1 MKKTI
6 DPQKT
11 RGELGY
17 SELSQKDK
25 LLVEDA
31 VKSGY
36 SRRHVL
42 KLMAVTGVSLATAQN
57 LLSTGGQAL
66 AMTPKK
72 GGSVRVA
79 SNVHGPDDQLFP
91 QQFTSFIDYSRG
103 RATYNGLCQIGEG
116 VIPQPELAT
125 EWSSNSDATEW
136 TFQLRKGVTFHDGT
150 PFTADDVV
158 YTMNRHLAEDSTST
172 VKSVLSSVK
181 EWKKVNSHEVK
192 VEMNSPNSDLP
203 ILMGLFQTKIVKNG
217 STGDGIGTGPF
228 VMDSFEP
235 GIKSVHSK
243 NPNYWREGAN
253 LDNIEITAITDPAA
267 RANALLAGDVQLIV
281 AVDPKSFRQIE
292 TTEGAELLSTPAA
305 VQLGICCLK
314 STDPGANDDFV
325 KGMQYIQDRERIVKK
340 ILRGRGSVGNDTP
353 IMFAHG
359 RDFCENLP
367 QREFDPDKA
376 KFHFKKS
383 GYTSAELHMAPVA
396 SGIEDMC
403 LLAQANAAKIG
414 FDLKVKKVP
423 SDGYWGAVWLVE
435 PINVVTW
442 LPRPTVNSQIA
453 IQFAPGA
460 AWNDSHWHN
469 DRLGE
474 LLKLSLAETNS
485 ERREE
490 MYCEMQQLIHNG
502 SGMVIPAFSNIND
515 AIASNV
521 MGVPNLPLGNLGGA
535 EWPEFIW
542 LS

>member
-1 MKKTI
+1 
-6 DPQKT
+6 
-11 RGELGY
+11 
-17 SELSQKDK
+17 
-25 LLVEDA
+25 A
-31 VKSGY
+31 
-36 SRRHVL
+36 
-42 KLMAVTGVSLATAQN
+42 
-57 LLSTGGQAL
+57 
-66 AMTPKK
+66 
-72 GGSVRVA
+72 
-79 SNVHGPDDQLFP
+79 
-91 QQFTSFIDYSRG
+91 
-103 RATYNGLCQIGEG
+103 
-116 VIPQPELAT
+116 
-125 EWSSNSDATEW
+125 DATEW

-158 YTMNRHLAEDSTST
+158 YTMNRHVAEDSTST
-172 VKSVLSSVK
+172 IKSVLSSVK
-181 EWKKVNSHEVK
+181 EWRKVNSHEVK

-203 ILMGLFQTKIVKNG
+203 ILMGLFQSKIVKNG

-228 VMDSFEP
+228 VLDSFEP
-235 GIKSVHSK
+235 GIKSLHRK
-243 NPNYWREGAN
+243 NPDYWRDGAN
-253 LDNIEITAITDPAA
+253 LDSIEITAITDSAA

-292 TTEGAELLSTPAA
+292 TADGAELLSTPAA

-314 STDPGANDDFV
+314 STEPGANDDFV
-325 KGMQYIQDRERIVKK
+325 KGLQYIQDRERIVKK
-340 ILRGRGSVGNDTP
+340 VLRGKGSVGNDTP

-376 KFHFKKS
+376 KFHFNKS

-423 SDGYWGAVWLVE
+423 ADGYWGAVWLTE

-442 LPRPTVNSQIA
+442 FPRPTANSQIA

-460 AWNDSHWHN
+460 AWNDTHWHN

-474 LLKLSLAETNS
+474 LLKLSLAETNL

-490 MYCEMQQLIHNG
+490 MYCEMQTLIHNG

-515 AIASNV
+515 GIASNV

-542 LS
+542 VT